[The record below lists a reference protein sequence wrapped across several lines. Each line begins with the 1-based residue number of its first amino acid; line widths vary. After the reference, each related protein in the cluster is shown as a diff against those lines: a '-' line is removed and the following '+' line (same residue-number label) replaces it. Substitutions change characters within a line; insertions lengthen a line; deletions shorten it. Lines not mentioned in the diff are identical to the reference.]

1 MGSIRSKQ
9 IKNISRKLI
18 EDNPEL
24 FTNNFELNKHL
35 LDDMIETYNN
45 MMRNKIAG
53 YIVRLIN
60 NRDKNYEAVRKDY
73 SKPPRKIDKR
83 KENQNEH
90 INIYGGGF
98 SLSYLTRGSTITIGI
113 LHRYGSGEAQVQ
125 GGYSVQRVK
134 TSSLMGYMGS
144 SYSF

>member
-45 MMRNKIAG
+45 MMRNRIAG

-73 SKPPRKIDKR
+73 SKPPRKIDRR
-83 KENQNEH
+83 KE
-90 INIYGGGF
+90 
-98 SLSYLTRGSTITIGI
+98 
-113 LHRYGSGEAQVQ
+113 
-125 GGYSVQRVK
+125 K
-134 TSSLMGYMGS
+134 
-144 SYSF
+144 

>member
-1 MGSIRSKQ
+1 VGSVRSKQ

-18 EDNPEL
+18 EMYPNL
-24 FTNNFELNKHL
+24 FTNNFELNKHI
-35 LDDMIETYNN
+35 LDDRIETYNN

-83 KENQNEH
+83 KE
-90 INIYGGGF
+90 
-98 SLSYLTRGSTITIGI
+98 
-113 LHRYGSGEAQVQ
+113 
-125 GGYSVQRVK
+125 K
-134 TSSLMGYMGS
+134 
-144 SYSF
+144 